1 MAQCVQSTHCAGSV
15 CLQEVSIYSSLSED
29 NIKCLLPDLFATIF
43 FKWFSILFQEER
55 FQMVF
60 DLAQELIDEDYHRAD
75 VISAR

>member
-1 MAQCVQSTHCAGSV
+1 MCVEVVVVVALQMHCRPKS
-15 CLQEVSIYSSLSED
+15 SED
-29 NIKCLLPDLFATIF
+29 GTNNIILLLF
-43 FKWFSILFQEER
+43 FQEER